1 MSEELDQIAV
11 QVPVDPDAQATVTDF
26 LDYTEYLPADLIRS
40 LTLIRKLDE
49 SYHFNSSKVH
59 ELTKLYGTLPSLP
72 AHARPDPAALRSEI
86 SHFLNNA
93 INSRTSAYSEAD
105 RLYDV
110 VDHHFNRLT
119 SIKAKLQALP
129 LPPSRDPSPV
139 PQPATSQQ
147 ANRSRRG
154 RNVDEDDHP
163 APRITLRLDGARS
176 AGGSRSGA
184 PGSRRKQRSRRVT
197 IPGEVLPPP
206 NPDSPTPDIDSGW
219 ESEPPS
225 PVQMPTSRVGG
236 PSRTARSASAAPIKP
251 PKQPKTP
258 RIKPPKPPG
267 TQNAAQGSGTNTRS
281 VPAGISTS
289 NALALLK
296 PPPDDAVPGDEHL
309 PWLRLTQWEMARL
322 RKRMKKNA
330 VWLPSETMIRRE
342 LAELGRG
349 PENYHAAKARAET
362 TGEPFI
368 DASNIAERQQN
379 AESGKRILAEGEIS
393 VDSLGKEEIQ
403 LSNRGMKLNEAKKL
417 KRENL
422 QKEAAA
428 QAAAQAAAEAQL
440 TAQGV
445 TESGFDSNAV
455 STKPGEVVGQDVT
468 VVAIREKDSVASQ
481 KKRGRETTPEAEAD
495 QPNMEN
501 LDAPSNKKRKQEA
514 QVIAPAATQR
524 ITTTI
529 TTVPLA
535 APGPSGPSV
544 NRTSVDKTL
553 GESETSS
560 AGRERRQTS
569 VASKAGSPEGY
580 VSRPRSRGT
589 TAPAEQVTTAGKDRP
604 RRASTISTAAV
615 ESAQAARNSARRSK
629 RPVPGRL
636 TADGGEGG
644 PAVTV
649 GKRTA
654 APRKKNGAKKHK
666 GETQEI
672 ERGEDADEE
681 GLPVDPN
688 EPRYCVC
695 GDVSFGTMI
704 QCENSDVRLKRS
716 SSATMAMLMPE
727 TTSQCEREWFHLECV
742 GLNEPPGR
750 TTKWYCP
757 DCRKKLGVG
766 EKGQVSARNKK
777 K

>member
-1 MSEELDQIAV
+1 MSEELDQITV
-11 QVPVDPDAQATVTDF
+11 QVPPVDPDAQATVTDF

-49 SYHFNSSKVH
+49 SYRSNSSKVH
-59 ELTKLYGTLPSLP
+59 ELTKLYGSLPSLSGP
-72 AHARPDPAALRSEI
+72 ARPDPATLRSEI
-86 SHFLNNA
+86 SHYLNHA
-93 INSRTSAYSEAD
+93 IDSRTSAYAEAD

-139 PQPATSQQ
+139 PQPAASQQ

-154 RNVDEDDHP
+154 RNADEADHP
-163 APRITLRLDGARS
+163 GPRITLRLDATRS
-176 AGGSRSGA
+176 AGGGRSGA
-184 PGSRRKQRSRRVT
+184 PGGRRKERSRRVT

-206 NPDSPTPDIDSGW
+206 NPDSPLLDSDSGW
-219 ESEPPS
+219 DSAPLS
-225 PVQMPTSRVGG
+225 SVQMPTSRVGG
-236 PSRTARSASAAPIKP
+236 PSRTARSASAAL
-251 PKQPKTP
+251 
-258 RIKPPKPPG
+258 IKPPKPPKAPKLKAPKVPG
-267 TQNAAQGSGTNTRS
+267 GQNAAQTNTRS
-281 VPAGISTS
+281 VPVGISTS
-289 NALALLK
+289 SALAMLK
-296 PPPDDAVPGDEHL
+296 PPPENALPGSEHA
-309 PWLRLTQWEMARL
+309 PWLKLTQWEMARL

-349 PENYHAAKARAET
+349 PENYHAAKARSEA
-362 TGEPFI
+362 TGEPFV
-368 DASNIAERQQN
+368 DACNIAN
-379 AESGKRILAEGEIS
+379 ADPGKKTLAEGEIS

-440 TAQGV
+440 GV
-445 TESGFDSNAV
+445 SGVVEPGIDLNIV
-455 STKPGEVVGQDVT
+455 STQAGEDVGQDVAL
-468 VVAIREKDSVASQ
+468 VMVMEKDSNTSQ
-481 KKRGRETTPEAEAD
+481 KKRKRDTSAEAESEMSELED
-495 QPNMEN
+495 S
-501 LDAPSNKKRKQEA
+501 DAPIHKKRKQETQA
-514 QVIAPAATQR
+514 TAPATSQMV
-524 ITTTI
+524 TTTT

-535 APGPSGPSV
+535 APGPSGPTGS
-544 NRTSVDKTL
+544 RASVDKSL
-553 GESETSS
+553 AEDETAIVVRSL
-560 AGRERRQTS
+560 RQTS
-569 VASKAGSPEGY
+569 VASKAAAPDGH
-580 VSRPRSRGT
+580 VSRPRSRGA
-589 TAPAEQVTTAGKDRP
+589 TAASEQMTTAGKDRP
-604 RRASTISTAAV
+604 RRASTISTAAM
-615 ESAQAARNSARRSK
+615 ESAQAARNNTRRSK

-649 GKRTA
+649 GKRAA
-654 APRKKNGAKKHK
+654 APRKKNGSKKPK
-666 GETQEI
+666 GETQSV
-672 ERGEDADEE
+672 ERGEEADEE
-681 GLPVDPN
+681 GLPIDPN

-704 QCENSDVRLKRS
+704 QCENSDVRVKGPS
-716 SSATMAMLMPE
+716 SSGMRVMLMAE

-742 GLNEPPGR
+742 GLSEPPGR